1 MDMNIRFDNKVTL
14 ITGGSA
20 GIGLAAA
27 ELFGS
32 LGAKVAIC
40 GTNPDK
46 LARAAAEL
54 RDKGITVYSQTC
66 NVSDSDALASF
77 AAGTEAALGPIDI
90 WVSNAAIYPQYA
102 IIDTDEA
109 LWNKTMATNVNSV
122 YAGARI
128 AFRSMKDRGGVM
140 LVASSFAAL
149 FPSVGGGAY
158 AVSKSAVSS
167 LIRTLAAEL
176 APYGIRV
183 NGYVPGVI
191 DTDINHERILRDG
204 DSLKTAIALQT
215 FGTPMD
221 VAWSMAFLASDYA
234 RYITG
239 ATLEI
244 SGGKMGVQNPARA
257 WEDKETR
264 G

>member
-1 MDMNIRFDNKVTL
+1 MNIRFDNKVAL

-32 LGAKVAIC
+32 LGARVAIC

-46 LARAAAEL
+46 LRSAASRLSAG
-54 RDKGITVYSQTC
+54 GITVFSQTC
-66 NVSDSDALASF
+66 DVSVASSLESFASDA
-77 AAGTEAALGPIDI
+77 EAALGPVDI
-90 WVSNAAIYPQYA
+90 WISNAGIYPQMS

-109 LWNKTMATNVNSV
+109 TWDRTMAVNLKSV
-122 YAGARI
+122 YLGARI
-128 AFRSMKDRGGVM
+128 AYRSMKDRGGVM
-140 LVASSFAAL
+140 LLASSFAAL
-149 FPSVGGGAY
+149 FPSVGAGAY
-158 AVSKSAVSS
+158 AASKAAISSAV
-167 LIRTLAAEL
+167 RTLAAEL

-183 NGYVPGVI
+183 NGYIPGVI
-191 DTDINHERILRDG
+191 DTDINHERIARDG

-215 FGTPMD
+215 FGTSMD

-234 RYITG
+234 CYITG
-239 ATLEI
+239 ALLEI
-244 SGGKMGVQNPARA
+244 SGGKMGVQNPLRA

-264 G
+264 K